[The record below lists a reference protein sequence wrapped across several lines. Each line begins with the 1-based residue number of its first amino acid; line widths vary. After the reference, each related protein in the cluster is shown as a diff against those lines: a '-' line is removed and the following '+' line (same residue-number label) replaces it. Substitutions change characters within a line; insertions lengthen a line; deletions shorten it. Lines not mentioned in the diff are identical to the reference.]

1 MKFYSSDLSS
11 FSSSLQIQPIK
22 PSSHNSA
29 RNCLPQLLFN
39 GRIEHFLLFT
49 EAEGSGYWR
58 WWRGVREVKRL
69 RLVCS
74 SNFPHEIFENKIRMK
89 SFRITECSI
98 FFNLIILVQQPHN
111 HHQPQAGK

>member
-1 MKFYSSDLSS
+1 MMLRAADAGGGGGGGDGGGKR
-11 FSSSLQIQPIK
+11 K
-22 PSSHNSA
+22 
-29 RNCLPQLLFN
+29 
-39 GRIEHFLLFT
+39 
-49 EAEGSGYWR
+49 
-58 WWRGVREVKRL
+58 VKRL

-111 HHQPQAGK
+111 HHQPQAAK